1 MGVFCRRRSY
11 ASRENHGGGQLYPS
25 PHIFVEA
32 LRPETENDAS
42 NRLFSGRRRAR
53 GAKWRRPRRSGMEAT
68 PQERSGGHPM
78 ERNGGAPVERRR
90 HDGGAA
96 AKGSDLTVQNKTD
109 RQAQNRRGTRR
120 GDGVEHGTAT
130 RWSEVE
136 GAWER
141 RSGSRR
147 CGPASR
153 CHTSKAAALHA
164 RQDGKSASNPTGSL
178 QGIPSGCLQPQLR
191 RSTVRRPPCR
201 GESRPVNARGPLD
214 VAGLSSPGP
223 LTGQSFHACAR
234 PSGDGASPTP
244 RPAWP

>member
-1 MGVFCRRRSY
+1 M
-11 ASRENHGGGQLYPS
+11 
-25 PHIFVEA
+25 EA
-32 LRPETENDAS
+32 TP
-42 NRLFSGRRRAR
+42 
-53 GAKWRRPRRSGMEAT
+53 WSGMEAT
-68 PQERSGGHPM
+68 PWSGM
-78 ERNGGAPVERRR
+78 EATPWSEAEATPWSEAEATSWSKVEATPWSEGGTTEAQPRR
-90 HDGGAA
+90 GAT
-96 AKGSDLTVQNKTD
+96 LPCKT
-109 RQAQNRRGTRR
+109 RRTGRRAQNRRGTRR

-147 CGPASR
+147 CGPACR
-153 CHTSKAAALHA
+153 CHTNKAAALHA
-164 RQDGKSASNPTGSL
+164 RQDGKSASNPTGCL
-178 QGIPSGCLQPQLR
+178 QGIPSGCLQSQLR
-191 RSTVRRPPCR
+191 RSTVRRSPCR

-223 LTGQSFHACAR
+223 LTSQSFHACAR

>member
-1 MGVFCRRRSY
+1 MSKKIIRIKGKPRWRATVPIASHFCLKLSAWRRRTTPQI
-11 ASRENHGGGQLYPS
+11 GCFPG
-25 PHIFVEA
+25 FVAPVERSGADPWSKAEA
-32 LRPETENDAS
+32 AP
-42 NRLFSGRRRAR
+42 
-53 GAKWRRPRRSGMEAT
+53 WSGMEVPPWSKAET
-68 PQERSGGHPM
+68 TRGAEWRQSRRSEM
-78 ERNGGAPVERRR
+78 EARRR
-90 HDGGAA
+90 HDGGTS
-96 AKGSDLTVQNKTD
+96 AKGSELAPQNDTD
-109 RQAQNRRGTRR
+109 RQRRAGVGAWR

-147 CGPASR
+147 CGPACR

-214 VAGLSSPGP
+214 VAGSFVTRPFDGP
-223 LTGQSFHACAR
+223 VIPRLR
-234 PSGDGASPTP
+234 TP
-244 RPAWP
+244 

>member
-1 MGVFCRRRSY
+1 
-11 ASRENHGGGQLYPS
+11 
-25 PHIFVEA
+25 
-32 LRPETENDAS
+32 
-42 NRLFSGRRRAR
+42 
-53 GAKWRRPRRSGMEAT
+53 MEAT
-68 PQERSGGHPM
+68 PWSKVEAIRWEQSGGDPVGAEWRRPM
-78 ERNGGAPVERRR
+78 ERSRGTTEAQPRRGATLPCKTRRTGR
-90 HDGGAA
+90 
-96 AKGSDLTVQNKTD
+96 
-109 RQAQNRRGTRR
+109 RAQNRRGTRR

-147 CGPASR
+147 CGPACR
-153 CHTSKAAALHA
+153 CHTNKAAALHA

-223 LTGQSFHACAR
+223 LTGQSFRACAR